1 MSMSLPAIS
10 GYGNTFV
17 DERKEKESSKFWWVV
32 GQKLATFPE
41 QNCKMDNYEIM
52 VSEFS
57 LEIGSSKYSFQTED
71 LLRQFARTVLFN
83 LKTDG
88 IITDENYKDLLGEVE
103 DFFKDTIMDEME
115 FQTFEVN
122 HFELFTLTKW
132 ASSADEITFNE
143 MAKFATDDIKIQ
155 KELFDSYSK

>member
-1 MSMSLPAIS
+1 M
-10 GYGNTFV
+10 N
-17 DERKEKESSKFWWVV
+17 
-32 GQKLATFPE
+32 
-41 QNCKMDNYEIM
+41 NYEIM

-57 LEIGSSKYSFQTED
+57 LEIGSEKYSFQTAD

-83 LKTDG
+83 LKQDG

-103 DFFKDTIMDEME
+103 DFFKDTVMDEME
-115 FQTFEVN
+115 FQTFSVN
-122 HFELFTLTKW
+122 YFELFTLTKW

>member
-1 MSMSLPAIS
+1 
-10 GYGNTFV
+10 
-17 DERKEKESSKFWWVV
+17 
-32 GQKLATFPE
+32 
-41 QNCKMDNYEIM
+41 MDNYEIM

-57 LEIGSSKYSFQTED
+57 LEIGGSKYSFQTAD

-115 FQTFEVN
+115 FQTFSVGY
-122 HFELFTLTKW
+122 FELFTLTKW

>member
-1 MSMSLPAIS
+1 
-10 GYGNTFV
+10 
-17 DERKEKESSKFWWVV
+17 
-32 GQKLATFPE
+32 
-41 QNCKMDNYEIM
+41 MDNYEIM

-57 LEIGSSKYSFQTED
+57 LEIGSSKYSFQTAD

-83 LKTDG
+83 LKQDG

-115 FQTFEVN
+115 FQTFSVGYL
-122 HFELFTLTKW
+122 ELFTLTKW

>member
-1 MSMSLPAIS
+1 M
-10 GYGNTFV
+10 N
-17 DERKEKESSKFWWVV
+17 
-32 GQKLATFPE
+32 
-41 QNCKMDNYEIM
+41 NYEIM
-52 VSEFS
+52 VSEFN
-57 LEIGSSKYSFQTED
+57 LEIGGSKYSFQTAD

-103 DFFKDTIMDEME
+103 EFFEDTIMDEVE
-115 FQTFEVN
+115 YQTFSVN
-122 HFELFTLTKW
+122 YFELFTLTKW

>member
-1 MSMSLPAIS
+1 M
-10 GYGNTFV
+10 N
-17 DERKEKESSKFWWVV
+17 
-32 GQKLATFPE
+32 
-41 QNCKMDNYEIM
+41 NYEIM

-57 LEIGSSKYSFQTED
+57 LEIGGSKYSFQTAD

-103 DFFKDTIMDEME
+103 EFFEDTIMDEME
-115 FQTFEVN
+115 YQTFSVN
-122 HFELFTLTKW
+122 YFELFTLTKW

>member
-1 MSMSLPAIS
+1 
-10 GYGNTFV
+10 
-17 DERKEKESSKFWWVV
+17 
-32 GQKLATFPE
+32 
-41 QNCKMDNYEIM
+41 MDNYEIM

-57 LEIGSSKYSFQTED
+57 IEIGSNKYSFQTAD

-88 IITDENYKDLLGEVE
+88 IITDENYKELLGEVE
-103 DFFKDTIMDEME
+103 EFFNDTIMDEME
-115 FQTFEVN
+115 FQTFSVN
-122 HFELFTLTKW
+122 YFELFTLTKW